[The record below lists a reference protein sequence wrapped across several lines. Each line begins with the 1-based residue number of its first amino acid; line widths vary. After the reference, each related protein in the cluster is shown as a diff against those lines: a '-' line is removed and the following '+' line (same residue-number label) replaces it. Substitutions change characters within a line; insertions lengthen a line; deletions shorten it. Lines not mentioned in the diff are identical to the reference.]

1 MFDNILIKELKC
13 SKLAKDAAPSFFQAV
28 EEIAARLKIPAPD
41 FFLTGGSISGHPNFM
56 NMHYSPGAF
65 SISKKTVLISPS
77 LLEAL
82 GNSDLSKPISDE
94 LRAVIAHE
102 MHHCANFTSL
112 SLMKF
117 APVLALPA
125 AAMTGLYLYNN
136 AKANAAKEGDTSK
149 EKLVEHVHKEADK
162 LHDTLPEEAKA
173 SWLMRAMNTTAKYM
187 AVAAVGVG
195 VGLLLTRQ
203 GARYHEFA
211 ADAFASEA
219 SHNRNSIIR
228 ALEKIFEYAG
238 INVAEHDKMFKGV
251 MNETFGAHPS
261 LAERAAHVHSR

>member
-1 MFDNILIKELKC
+1 MFDSLLIKELKC
-13 SKLAKDAAPSFFQAV
+13 SKLTKDAAPSFFQAV
-28 EEIAARLKIPAPD
+28 EEIAARLKISAPD
-41 FFLTGGSISGHPNFM
+41 FFLTGGSMSGHPNFM
-56 NMHYSPGAF
+56 KMHFAPNAAAL
-65 SISKKTVLISPS
+65 SKKTVILSPP

-117 APVLALPA
+117 APVLLMPA

-162 LHDTLPEEAKA
+162 LHDTLPEEAKS
-173 SWLMRAMNTTAKYM
+173 SWLIRAVNTTAKYM
-187 AVAAVGVG
+187 AVAAAGVG

-219 SHNRNSIIR
+219 SHNKNSIIS
-228 ALEKIFEYAG
+228 ALEKIFEYCGVTA
-238 INVAEHDKMFKGV
+238 AEHDKMYKGV
-251 MNETFGAHPS
+251 MGETFGAHPS